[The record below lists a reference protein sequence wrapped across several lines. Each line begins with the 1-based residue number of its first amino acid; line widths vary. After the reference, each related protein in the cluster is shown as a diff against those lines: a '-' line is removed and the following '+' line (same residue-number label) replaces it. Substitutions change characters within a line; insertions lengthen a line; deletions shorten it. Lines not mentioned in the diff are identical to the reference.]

1 MDDNVKQS
9 LVSLEEEVAKL
20 EKILGPVIQTPLKD
34 LKKSLTPF
42 ENAKLNLIMAYSINT
57 LYYMFL
63 KTQGLSPQQH
73 PVTEELERVRDYFH
87 KLNTVAGKTKPDQ
100 MTLRLNKDAAD
111 RFIKHALADV
121 NEDQNSTE
129 DDRTMK
135 KRKSPADSSEE
146 SKRSKH

>member
-57 LYYMFL
+57 LYY
-63 KTQGLSPQQH
+63 
-73 PVTEELERVRDYFH
+73 
-87 KLNTVAGKTKPDQ
+87 
-100 MTLRLNKDAAD
+100 
-111 RFIKHALADV
+111 
-121 NEDQNSTE
+121 STF
-129 DDRTMK
+129 
-135 KRKSPADSSEE
+135 
-146 SKRSKH
+146 